1 MAMNI
6 LELDQICD
14 IADKVYFDIV
24 NHLDLEHKCIEDDKE
39 SGGTR
44 NTEYGSDLYFLIE
57 DAIESSI
64 NYKR

>member
-1 MAMNI
+1 MTINI
-6 LELDQICD
+6 LELDQICN
-14 IADKVYFDIV
+14 IADRVYFDVI

-57 DAIESSI
+57 EAIENAI
-64 NYKR
+64 DYQR